1 VHGLWGFLAVAVLL
15 SLTPGPDDVL
25 VLRSAL
31 LGGPRLGAA
40 TVGGVAVG
48 TLLWGAA
55 AAVGLASVLS
65 RSSAVYDGVR
75 LAGAGYLVLLGAA
88 PLMTSVPTIARRLG
102 QRSPDSGRVDGGPAP
117 TAVPAFVTGLLSD
130 LLNPKI
136 GVFYLAVVPQFVPP
150 GVPAL
155 PYALLLCVVDVA
167 VATVWLLGLTWVAH
181 AAVRWFQRP
190 PVVLWSQRLFSASLI
205 GIGTAAAVGL

>member
-1 VHGLWGFLAVAVLL
+1 VHGLWAFLLLAVVL

-25 VLRSAL
+25 VLRSAVT
-31 LGGPRLGAA
+31 GGPRLGAA
-40 TVGGVAVG
+40 TVAGVAAG
-48 TLLWGAA
+48 SLLWGG
-55 AAVGLASVLS
+55 AVALGLASVLN

-88 PLMTSVPTIARRLG
+88 PLLAHLPSVAGSVVERKV
-102 QRSPDSGRVDGGPAP
+102 RSGKVAERPPG
-117 TAVPAFVTGLLSD
+117 TAAPAFVTGLLSD

-155 PYALLLCVVDVA
+155 PYSMMLCALDVA
-167 VATVWLLGLTWVAH
+167 VATVWLLGLIWAARGAVA
-181 AAVRWFQRP
+181 WLQRP
-190 PVVLWSQRLFSASLI
+190 PVVRWSQRMFSASLI
-205 GIGTAAAVGL
+205 GLGTAAAIGL